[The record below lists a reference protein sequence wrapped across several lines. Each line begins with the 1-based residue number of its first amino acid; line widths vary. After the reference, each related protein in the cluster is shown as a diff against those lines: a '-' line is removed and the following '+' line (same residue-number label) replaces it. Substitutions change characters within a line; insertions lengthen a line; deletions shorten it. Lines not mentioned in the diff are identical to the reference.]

1 LESVARKPPPHPLI
15 YPQNT
20 LLNLPNCRDTAAMF
34 VYISPSCITE
44 ARNYNKLD
52 KLNTLRASIQ
62 THGTT
67 GIQSHFDW
75 NYPYLKHRFDNLRL
89 IGKIQKVGNDR
100 VFCFLKI
107 FQRGQPDYE
116 HHFLDN
122 PDQYGTTHFKLNI
135 LDIEREI
142 QHQKEDLTA
151 EQQPKYLPA
160 HLKEWLQ
167 KPSLLMDSQGGAIY
181 ETRIWVEQFKTVE
194 IDRHWQTYHELVYGL
209 IERDSNAALQEQS
222 TPYEGL
228 SWCYHKTRQKAIL
241 FSRIEATDSPGNL
254 AILLISP
261 FDKRPSLQD
270 IQNIGASLNLYGP
283 GLENRLTHSL
293 SRNDIAQYSLRYYP
307 RYLLLDPDIWYEI
320 EREAEGNFALSLE
333 EESILESGKLP
344 IFINGRA
351 GSGKSTMLFYLFA
364 YYCQKY
370 IDIREH
376 NPDVS
381 DTALAVHPLFITY
394 NKRLLQSARQGVKKL
409 LDHHHRFA
417 DKSTKI
423 NEFEEFFTPFQDFL
437 LSRLDSETLEKF
449 ESDKHIAFY
458 QFERAYQSSF
468 PGQLSPAE
476 CWHIIRAFIKG
487 YNLEDM
493 AAEDYSDIPR
503 GERTVPEES
512 FKFVCDR
519 VYPWYK
525 NYLKSN
531 HYWDDQDL
539 IRAVLKQGN
548 ISQKY
553 SALVFDEAQ
562 DFTKLELRLL
572 VQLSIFTDYE
582 LYPPVASL
590 PFAFAGDPLQ
600 TLNPTGFRWKSVRA
614 AFYEQVIASLDPDRH
629 LKLQMT
635 FHELKSNYR
644 SLGAIVRLTNLIL
657 LWRYLFFKSHQL
669 TLQVPWKPGN
679 GIPPQKFILSEN
691 LQAAQFREQ
700 CQNDPII
707 LIPCEEGG
715 ELNYLQQDEL
725 LRDLFPEIQQGKVP
739 KNILSAS
746 QAKGLEF
753 PFVILYNFGEELAQG
768 QTNLNKLYRAQQRN
782 LELEYFFN
790 KLYVAASRPTE
801 ALVILDSP
809 AGDQALWRFANQEG
823 CDRAIN
829 ASQLE
834 AQDAAQISFLPRG
847 ESFAIFNRD
856 NRLEQAEQ
864 FWENGLSQENPEF
877 LYRAADFY
885 RSLNAYDKAEMS
897 QAWALKF
904 ERDFQA
910 AGERFLALNQ
920 PDEARTC
927 FWQGLCWP
935 QLWDWYQQ
943 HRGSAIERAIAE
955 FMASQ
960 PASLTQLREFS
971 QQLDNHIHQAQR
983 HYTEKPWRM
992 AIQAYR
998 DTIQEFLNAKET
1010 LTPREWQQYGDSL
1023 ERLAQAKY
1031 PQLLHSA
1038 GCCFYAA
1045 QTPENRRRAVDCW
1058 EACGD
1063 TEHRD
1068 YYLAKAQQVGFPEGI
1083 PYLRQAEAYKQIVD
1097 RWEQAGK
1104 PGKANWLKQLD
1115 GIRWALELEQRWDD
1129 LVQYLLQARRWL
1141 EAIASLDRCQGPDCQ
1156 ALTWEVVRQLAT
1168 SNLSPDDTRP
1178 QRRQYVEFLQRV
1190 IAQETWPRHLTP
1202 AEVGA
1207 SFERVGE
1214 WVPCLSFY
1222 EQLLETPDLSP
1233 HWRRYAQRR
1242 WLATKLKQQQ
1252 FAEGT
1257 SPQRAEAIR
1266 AEIQR
1271 KGQQWQLD
1279 ATRIPPQPQPAEPT
1293 RLPGTVQVEG
1303 LPERVLLQRHG
1314 NGAQFV
1320 LGGVSVEAV
1329 QTRKSLQVTLRARE
1343 GGDSV
1348 FVKLTRK
1355 GGLIRRQ
1362 DLTIYTDDGNSL
1374 LFRLEPV
1381 CVGRLVY
1388 RGGNPRVEVVLSGLD
1403 KRQRICIRP
1412 GL

>member
-1 LESVARKPPPHPLI
+1 
-15 YPQNT
+15 
-20 LLNLPNCRDTAAMF
+20 MF
-34 VYISPSCITE
+34 VYISPNCRQE
-44 ARNYNKLD
+44 AQTYNKLD
-52 KLNTLRASIQ
+52 KLSQLKASIQ
-62 THGTT
+62 SEGLTA
-67 GIQSHFDW
+67 IQSHFDW
-75 NYPYLKHRFDNLRL
+75 NYPYLKHRFHNLRL

-100 VFCFLKI
+100 VFCLLKI

-116 HHFLDN
+116 HRFLDN
-122 PDQYGTTHFKLNI
+122 PDQYGETHFKPNI

-142 QHQKEDLTA
+142 QHQKDALSA
-151 EQQPKYLPA
+151 EQQPKHPPA
-160 HLKEWLQ
+160 HLKEWLH

-209 IERDSNAALQEQS
+209 IEQDSNPAIQEQP

-228 SWCYHKTRQKAIL
+228 FLCYHKTRQKAIL

-261 FDKRPSLQD
+261 FTERPSLQE
-270 IQNIGASLNLYGP
+270 IEQLGVSLNLYGP
-283 GLENRLTHSL
+283 GLENRLTHPL

-320 EREAEGNFALSLE
+320 EREAEGNFALSVE
-333 EESILESGKLP
+333 EESILEAGKLP

-376 NPDVS
+376 NPGLPEVEV
-381 DTALAVHPLFITY
+381 AVHPLFITY
-394 NKRLLQSARQGVKKL
+394 NKRLLESARRGVRKL
-409 LDHHHRFA
+409 LNHHHHFA
-417 DKSTKI
+417 DRSI
-423 NEFEEFFTPFQDFL
+423 EIDFETFFTPFQDFL
-437 LSRLDSETLEKF
+437 LAQLDADTVAKF
-449 ESDKHIAFY
+449 DLDKHISFY

-468 PGQLSPAE
+468 PGKLSPAE

-493 AAEDYSDIPR
+493 VAEDYSDIPR
-503 GERTVPEES
+503 RERTVPEDT
-512 FKFVCDR
+512 FNFVCNS
-519 VYPWYK
+519 VYSWYK
-525 NYLKSN
+525 KYLKSN
-531 HYWDDQDL
+531 HFWDDQDL
-539 IRAVLKQGN
+539 IREVLKQGK
-548 ISQKY
+548 ITPKY

-582 LYPPVASL
+582 LYPPVESL

-600 TLNPTGFRWKSVRA
+600 TLNPTGFRWTSVRA

-629 LKLQMT
+629 LNLQMT

-669 TLQVPWKPGN
+669 TLQVPWKPGH
-679 GIPPQKFILSEN
+679 GIPPQKFILSQN
-691 LQAAQFREQ
+691 LDAAQFRQQ

-715 ELNYLQQDEL
+715 ELNYLRQDEL
-725 LRDLFPEIQQGKVP
+725 LRDLFPEIQQDKVP

-753 PFVILYNFGEELAQG
+753 PFVILYHFGDELAQG
-768 QTNLNKLYRAQQRN
+768 QTSLDKLYHAQQRN

-809 AGDQALWRFANQEG
+809 AGDQALWRFADRKG
-823 CDRAIN
+823 CDRAIQ
-829 ASQLE
+829 ASQLQP
-834 AQDAAQISFLPRG
+834 QDAAQISFLPRG
-847 ESFAIFNRD
+847 ESFAVFNRD
-856 NRLEQAEQ
+856 NRLEQAQQ

-885 RSLNAYDKAEMS
+885 RSLNSYEKADTC

-904 ERDFQA
+904 ERAFQS
-910 AGERFLALNQ
+910 AGERFLALQQ
-920 PDEARTC
+920 PHEARTC

-935 QLWDWYQQ
+935 QLRDWHQQ
-943 HRGSAIERAIAE
+943 YRGSAIETAIAQ
-955 FMASQ
+955 FMVNQ
-960 PASLTQLREFS
+960 PASLSQLREFS
-971 QQLDNHIHQAQR
+971 QQLETHISQAQR

-1023 ERLAQAKY
+1023 EQLAQAKY
-1031 PQLLHSA
+1031 PQLLDSA
-1038 GCCFYAA
+1038 GSCFYAA
-1045 QTPENRRRAVDCW
+1045 QTPENQRRAVECW
-1058 EACGD
+1058 EACGATD
-1063 TEHRD
+1063 HRQ
-1068 YYLAKAQQVGFPEGI
+1068 YSLAKAQQVGFPEGLS
-1083 PYLRQAEAYKQIVD
+1083 YLREAQAHKQIIDV
-1097 RWEQAGK
+1097 WEQAGK
-1104 PGKANWLKQLD
+1104 PGKANWLKHLD
-1115 GIRWALELEQRWDD
+1115 QIRWALELERRWDD
-1129 LVQYLLQARRWL
+1129 VVPYLLQARRWL
-1141 EAIASLDRCQGPDCQ
+1141 EAIETLDRSQAPDSQ

-1168 SNLSPDDTRP
+1168 SNLTPEETRP
-1178 QRRQYVEFLQRV
+1178 QRRRYVEFLNQIIQDER
-1190 IAQETWPRHLTP
+1190 WSRHLTP

-1214 WVPCLSFY
+1214 WVPCLNFY
-1222 EQLLETPDLSP
+1222 EQLIESADLSS
-1233 HWRRYAQRR
+1233 HWRRYAQQR
-1242 WLATKLKQQQ
+1242 WLASKLKQQQ

-1257 SPQRAEAIR
+1257 NPQRAEAIR
-1266 AEIQR
+1266 AEIER
-1271 KGQQWQLD
+1271 KGQQWHID
-1279 ATRIPPQPQPAEPT
+1279 PSRIPPEPQPSEPN

-1303 LPERVLLQRHG
+1303 LPQRVLLQRRG

-1329 QTRKSLQVTLRARE
+1329 QTTKSLQVTLQSRQTEEA
-1343 GGDSV
+1343 V
-1348 FVKLTRK
+1348 FLKLTRK
-1355 GGLIRRQ
+1355 GGLVRRNG
-1362 DLTIYTDDGNSL
+1362 LTIYADNGNSL
-1374 LFRLEPV
+1374 LFRLGEV
-1381 CVGRLVY
+1381 CLGRLVY

-1403 KRQRICIRP
+1403 SRQRICIRP